1 MYYLNCV
8 PFDECISE
16 MNKSQINNT
25 KDLDILMP
33 IYSLTEYSNNSLKTF
48 GLLWQYCRD
57 DPAVNDDGA
66 IVKFI
71 ANTATSLVKIK
82 GKKQVKP
89 AMMDET
95 MLK

>member
-71 ANTATSLVKIK
+71 ANTATSLVKK
-82 GKKQVKP
+82 AGQTSH
-89 AMMDET
+89 DG
-95 MLK
+95 

>member
-1 MYYLNCV
+1 M
-8 PFDECISE
+8 
-16 MNKSQINNT
+16 
-25 KDLDILMP
+25 DILMP

-71 ANTATSLVKIK
+71 ANTATSLVKKAGQTSHDGWNNVEIMVLLK
-82 GKKQVKP
+82 YLSSFWKFLKKP
-89 AMMDET
+89 
-95 MLK
+95 